1 MFCDKMPATLVF
13 KGTTVLE
20 DWLNNLQ
27 QGIDVEADYYRRAV
41 KLGFKAL
48 KTSNKPI
55 VVVGHSL
62 GGGLAA
68 ACATA
73 SGKNCWTFNAAGLH
87 PDTLAKYGATPQATA
102 IEAYRHE
109 GEVLTALQEPHWAV
123 RYASVLVPPLA
134 GLWAGGPM
142 GVFAGMVLAKKLTE
156 LPSAPGTKHEIPC
169 IKEQWNGIDRHGM
182 GNTLMSFHKML
193 RDAEADLRQQTGVQ
207 CTQAVI
213 V

>member
-1 MFCDKMPATLVF
+1 MAQAVAVVVNIAHSPTPFDSDFMQAWPVVARAPHWAQAQRHRARPATLHRTCTCGAATKLPGVGGSDHSQSNRGAD
-13 KGTTVLE
+13 KAANQTEPQDKKRVL
-20 DWLNNLQ
+20 
-27 QGIDVEADYYRRAV
+27 
-41 KLGFKAL
+41 
-48 KTSNKPI
+48 
-55 VVVGHSL
+55 
-62 GGGLAA
+62 
-68 ACATA
+68 
-73 SGKNCWTFNAAGLH
+73 
-87 PDTLAKYGATPQATA
+87 
-102 IEAYRHE
+102 
-109 GEVLTALQEPHWAV
+109 
-123 RYASVLVPPLA
+123 PLA

-142 GVFAGMVLAKKLTE
+142 GVFAGVVLAKKLTE